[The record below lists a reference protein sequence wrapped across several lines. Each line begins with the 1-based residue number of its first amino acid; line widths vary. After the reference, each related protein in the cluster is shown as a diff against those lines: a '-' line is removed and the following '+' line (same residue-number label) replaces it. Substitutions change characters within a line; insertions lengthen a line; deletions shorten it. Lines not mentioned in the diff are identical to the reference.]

1 MDAALHR
8 LVRQRASGVTN
19 ATGDTES
26 VIDTS
31 SHSVTSTI
39 NVDSYP
45 NDVAIQPTA
54 VSTPAF
60 INSSW
65 W

>member
-1 MDAALHR
+1 MDAALHW
-8 LVRQRASGVTN
+8 LVRQRAGSVTN
-19 ATGDTES
+19 ATGDTVS

-31 SHSVTSTI
+31 SHNITSTI
-39 NVDSYP
+39 NVDSYL
-45 NDVAIQPTA
+45 NDVVIQPTA